1 MSGISI
7 KAVAL
12 AILAVLG
19 VDVIAGLMLASH
31 FGGEAFR
38 NAVTDQQIA
47 AVSQTLLADRG
58 YLTAILVQGTAS
70 TVLGGYLA
78 ARLARVVPYFNA
90 LAFGVVSLALGA
102 AMSGDVPAWFRVIG
116 LSLTIPAA
124 LAGAYLWKRSLESAG
139 R

>member
-38 NAVTDQQIA
+38 NAVTDEQIA

-58 YLTAILVQGTAS
+58 YLMAILMQGTAS

-78 ARLARVVPYFNA
+78 ARLARIVPYFNA

-102 AMSGDVPAWFRVIG
+102 AMSGDVPPWFRVIG

-124 LAGAYLWKRSLESAG
+124 LAGAYLWKRSLESA
-139 R
+139 RP